1 MNSAAAFTSLAVFVV
16 TYALILSGRL
26 QQTLAAVVGATAM
39 ILVGVAF
46 RFYNPHTVAEVID
59 VDTIWLL
66 AGMMIIVG
74 LLKRTGFFQYVAI
87 KAAKWSKGNITSL
100 FLVMS
105 LASAVLSMF
114 LDNLTTMLTFFPVTL
129 SIAEVLGISATP
141 FVLGE
146 AIAAD
151 IGGVFTLIGDPPNVL
166 IGSAA
171 RFSFNDF
178 LTHTAPV
185 SLPVLLLTLAFL
197 VFRYRSS
204 FRSQSA
210 QVSVLMQL
218 DERRVLESP
227 RDMTKL
233 LGVFALVIVLFLVHS
248 WLDISPGLAALCGAA
263 LAIVSLRPKVEAVL
277 ESIDWEL
284 IIFLLCLF
292 VVVGGLN
299 RGGVLPFL
307 ARRLSLLGG
316 GSVLA
321 LALLFFWGA
330 GFLALF
336 ISAVPA
342 TVAFVPLVNEL
353 GTLGIATNPLWWAL
367 ALGIGFA
374 GVGTPFAT
382 AANIGVMNL
391 SRHGNQSI
399 RYKEWVSVGI
409 PVFLMAGMLGSFFVW
424 LGIQTGWFF

>member
-1 MNSAAAFTSLAVFVV
+1 MNWTAALASLAVFVV

-26 QQTLAAVVGATAM
+26 SQTLAALVGATAM
-39 ILVGVAF
+39 ILVGEAF
-46 RFYNPHTVAEVID
+46 NFYNPHTVTEVID
-59 VDTIWLL
+59 VDTVWLL

-100 FLVMS
+100 FLVMA

-114 LDNLTTMLTFFPVTL
+114 LDNLTTMLTFVPVTL
-129 SIAEVLGISATP
+129 SIAEVLGISASP

-178 LTHTAPV
+178 LTRTGAV
-185 SLPVLLLTLAFL
+185 SLPVLFLTIAFL
-197 VFRYRSS
+197 ILRFRPS
-204 FRSQSA
+204 FRSQNTK
-210 QVSVLMQL
+210 VSVLMQM
-218 DERRVLESP
+218 DERRMLESP
-227 RDMTKL
+227 RDMTRL
-233 LGVFALVIVLFLVHS
+233 LGIFALVVLLFLVHG
-248 WLDISPGLAALCGAA
+248 WLRISPGVAALCGAA
-263 LAIVSLRPKVEAVL
+263 LAIVFLRPKVEAVL
-277 ESIDWEL
+277 ESVDWEL

-299 RGGVLPFL
+299 RSGFLPFL
-307 ARRLSLLGG
+307 ARRLSFLGR

-330 GFLALF
+330 GFLTLF
-336 ISAVPA
+336 ISAVPT
-342 TVAFVPLVNEL
+342 TVVFIPLVHEL
-353 GTLGIATNPLWWAL
+353 GSLGFATNPLWWAL

-374 GVGTPFAT
+374 GAGTPFAT

-391 SRHGNQSI
+391 SKHGNQPI
-399 RYKEWVSVGI
+399 GFKEWVSVGI
-409 PVFLMAGMLGSFFVW
+409 PVFLMAGILGSFFVW
-424 LGIQTGWFF
+424 LGIRTGWFF